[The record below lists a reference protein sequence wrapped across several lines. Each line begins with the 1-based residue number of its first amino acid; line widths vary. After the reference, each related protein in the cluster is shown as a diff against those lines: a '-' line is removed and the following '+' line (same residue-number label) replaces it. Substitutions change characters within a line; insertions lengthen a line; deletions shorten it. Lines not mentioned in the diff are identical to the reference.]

1 MMRAWLWVILLAV
14 AATTRASAQDNR
26 VQAKGYALFSKDGKF
41 EPYEFTRHAV
51 GDDDVLIEILY
62 SGICHT
68 DLHRGRSQWRD
79 ETYPMVA
86 GHEIAGR
93 IMQVGK
99 SVTRFKVGDHA
110 GVGYLVNSCGD
121 CEYCEKGEEQYCGKR
136 VITFA
141 GIDLFHDN
149 EPTQGGYANNI
160 VVLERFAIQIPKNAP
175 MEKVAPLFC
184 AGITTYSPL
193 KSTNV
198 GKGDVVAVAGFG
210 GLGHM
215 ALLYAVAFGAQV
227 TVFDVTEE
235 KRQDALDMGAVKYIN
250 ITHPDDLKDLDGRF
264 RVILNTIPA
273 SYDPAMYLRM
283 LAIDGEMVVL
293 GIPGREETASV
304 AMSSLVMLPRRK
316 LYGSQVGGMREM
328 QEMLDYS
335 VANGI
340 YPRVEI
346 IPIQELDGAFEK
358 LKSGE
363 VKYRY
368 VIDMSTLAREKE

>member
-1 MMRAWLWVILLAV
+1 
-14 AATTRASAQDNR
+14 
-26 VQAKGYALFSKDGKF
+26 
-41 EPYEFTRHAV
+41 
-51 GDDDVLIEILY
+51 
-62 SGICHT
+62 
-68 DLHRGRSQWRD
+68 
-79 ETYPMVA
+79 
-86 GHEIAGR
+86 
-93 IMQVGK
+93 
-99 SVTRFKVGDHA
+99 
-110 GVGYLVNSCGD
+110 
-121 CEYCEKGEEQYCGKR
+121 
-136 VITFA
+136 
-141 GIDLFHDN
+141 
-149 EPTQGGYANNI
+149 
-160 VVLERFAIQIPKNAP
+160 
-175 MEKVAPLFC
+175 
-184 AGITTYSPL
+184 
-193 KSTNV
+193 
-198 GKGDVVAVAGFG
+198 
-210 GLGHM
+210 M